1 MRLGISVLGLAGACL
16 YSSCALAG
24 ESGISSIS
32 GINCATTSNR
42 SVISFFGGY
51 ANIDAGGR
59 ASYLGRDGTTYSYR
73 SSKNGQSDGF
83 IGGFLGIEHPISWY
97 NLLVQAG
104 MEYSY
109 FSPMGV
115 QGLNTAAMASGA
127 STVHRYRY
135 SFLAHQLLASAKFL
149 TTTHERFHP
158 YASVGIGAAV
168 NSMGRFRATA
178 VEADGLNT
186 SPFFLDNNVTHFS
199 YSVGLGV
206 DVDVNQYA
214 RFGLGYRFSG
224 LGDAALKGGRMIAN
238 NQLVS
243 VPFSLGIHHIHAN
256 QLIAQIT
263 FAI

>member
-1 MRLGISVLGLAGACL
+1 MRLGVSVLGIAGACL

-24 ESGISSIS
+24 ESGISSI
-32 GINCATTSNR
+32 NCATTSYR

-59 ASYLGRDGTTYSYR
+59 ASYSGRDGTVYSYR
-73 SSKNGQSDGF
+73 SSNNGQSDGF
-83 IGGFLGIEHPISWY
+83 MGGFIGIEHPIAWY

-109 FSPMGV
+109 FGPVGV
-115 QGLNTAAMASGA
+115 QGLNTIGMTSEA
-127 STVHRYRY
+127 STLHRYTYNFR
-135 SFLAHQLLASAKFL
+135 AHQFLASAKFL
-149 TTTHERFHP
+149 TTTHVRFHP

-168 NSMGRFRATA
+168 NNMGHFRATP
-178 VEADGLNT
+178 VQADAMNS
-186 SPFFLDNNVTHFS
+186 SPFFLESNSTQFS

-224 LGDAALKGGRMIAN
+224 FGNAALKSGRMIAK

-243 VPFSLGIHHIHAN
+243 VPFDLGINNAHAN
-256 QLIAQIT
+256 QLVAQIT
-263 FAI
+263 FVV

>member
-1 MRLGISVLGLAGACL
+1 MRLGIFVLGIIEACL
-16 YSSCALAG
+16 HSSCTLAG
-24 ESGISSIS
+24 ESGISD
-32 GINCATTSNR
+32 INCATTNNR

-51 ANIDAGGR
+51 TYIDAGGR
-59 ASYLGRDGTTYSYR
+59 ASYFGRDGIVYSYR
-73 SSKNGQSDGF
+73 SSKDGRSDGF

-109 FSPMGV
+109 FGPVGV
-115 QGLNTAAMASGA
+115 QGFNTAAMASGA
-127 STVHRYRY
+127 STLHRYHY
-135 SFLAHQLLASAKFL
+135 SFLAHQFLASAKFL

-168 NSMGRFRATA
+168 NHMGNFRATA
-178 VEADGLNT
+178 VEAGGMNT
-186 SPFFLDNNVTHFS
+186 SPFFLDNNVTQFS

-243 VPFSLGIHHIHAN
+243 VPFSLGIHNIHAN
-256 QLIAQIT
+256 QLVAQIT
-263 FAI
+263 FAV